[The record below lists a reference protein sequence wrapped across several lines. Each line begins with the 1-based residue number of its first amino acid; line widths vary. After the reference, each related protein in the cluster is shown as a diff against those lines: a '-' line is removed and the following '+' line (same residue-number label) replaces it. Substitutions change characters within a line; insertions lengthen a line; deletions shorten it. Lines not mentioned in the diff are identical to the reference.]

1 MFHNEFDQIT
11 ISTPLKPERVVPL
24 LYELA
29 DADPSQGLPIS
40 RLYRTAAA
48 IWHPDRQGGD
58 YKVFQLLQEAYRT
71 ARPDAP

>member
-1 MFHNEFDQIT
+1 LFHQEFDQISK
-11 ISTPLKPERVVPL
+11 STPLDAERVVPL

-29 DADPSQGLPIS
+29 GADPSQDLPVS

-48 IWHPDRQGGD
+48 AWHPDRPGGD
-58 YKVFQLLQEAYRT
+58 YKVFQLLQEAYRM